1 MKLILSLAALLAF
14 AAGAYAQSENTME
27 NALSLRQQHLVAV
40 AAFEAKGDIASLE
53 AELDAAFDDGLTESE
68 LKEALSHLYAY
79 TGFPRSLNGLSALQR
94 VIASREAAGK
104 AVDPGKEADPLPEDF
119 DALEAGTRVQ
129 TQLTGRG
136 YRNDFAP
143 ATDYYL
149 KAHLFGD
156 IFARNN
162 LSYSDRELVT
172 LGALSAL
179 EGVDPQRASHA
190 AGSLN
195 MGVTEE
201 QLKSVPATLAARVG
215 QLEAS
220 RAASTI
226 SRLFGIENAFPEPH
240 GGEFGMGAPNTA
252 YASVFIGQSYLKG
265 LTKPGDAI
273 TISNVT
279 FEPGCRNNWHIHHAS
294 SGGGQVL
301 ICVEGEGWYQ
311 EWGKE
316 AQSLKPG
323 DVVVIPAGVKHWHG
337 AKSGS
342 WFSHLAF
349 GIPGTD
355 TSNEWLEPVDEAQY
369 SSLPE

>member
-1 MKLILSLAALLAF
+1 MLLSF
-14 AAGAYAQSENTME
+14 AAGAYSQNDLNME
-27 NALSLRQQHLVAV
+27 NALTLRQQHLVAV
-40 AAFEAKGDIASLE
+40 AAFEAKGDISALE
-53 AELDAAFDDGLTESE
+53 AELDAAFDDGLTVSE

-94 VIASREAAGK
+94 VIASREAGGK
-104 AVDPGKEADPLPEDF
+104 AVEEGREADPLPEDYN
-119 DALEAGTRVQ
+119 ALEAGTAVQ

-136 YRNDFAP
+136 YRNDFSP
-143 ATDYYL
+143 AIDYYL

-156 IFARNN
+156 IFSRNN
-162 LSYSDRELVT
+162 LSFSDREIVT

-201 QLKSVPATLAARVG
+201 ELRSVPATLAARVG
-215 QLEAS
+215 EREAS
-220 RAASTI
+220 RAAGTI
-226 SRLFGIENAFPEPH
+226 SQLLGSANEFPEPH
-240 GGEFGMGAPNTA
+240 GGDFGMGAPNDA
-252 YASVFIGQSYLKG
+252 YASVFIGQSYLKP
-265 LTKPGDAI
+265 LTQPGDAI
-273 TISNVT
+273 GISNVT

-316 AQSLKPG
+316 AQSLRPG
-323 DVVVIPAGVKHWHG
+323 DVVIIPAEVKHWHG
-337 AKSGS
+337 AKKDS

-349 GIPGTD
+349 GVPGED
-355 TSNEWLEPVDEAQY
+355 CSNEWLEPVDDAQY
-369 SSLPE
+369 SALPE